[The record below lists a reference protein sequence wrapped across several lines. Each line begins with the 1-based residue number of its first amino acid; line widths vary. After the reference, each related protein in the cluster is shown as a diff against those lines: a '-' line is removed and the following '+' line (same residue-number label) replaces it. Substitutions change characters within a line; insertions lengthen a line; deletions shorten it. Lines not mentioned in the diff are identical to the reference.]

1 LAPVLAHYAI
11 PAPIVHLI
19 TGSLGGAL
27 GVAHGVGG
35 TLGHSLGVLAR
46 SAFVSGLGLA
56 MTAGTAVVATA
67 AVVVLLVLPSRQPT
81 SSTEADEP

>member
-1 LAPVLAHYAI
+1 
-11 PAPIVHLI
+11 
-19 TGSLGGAL
+19 
-27 GVAHGVGG
+27 
-35 TLGHSLGVLAR
+35 
-46 SAFVSGLGLA
+46 